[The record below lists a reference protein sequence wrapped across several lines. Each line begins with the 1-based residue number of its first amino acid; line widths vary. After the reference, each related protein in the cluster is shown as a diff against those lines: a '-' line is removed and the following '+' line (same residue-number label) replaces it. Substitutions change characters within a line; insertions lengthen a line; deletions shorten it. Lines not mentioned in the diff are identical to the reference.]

1 MLSSSSYEATNATLG
16 SPPPEM
22 ISLGIEF
29 LAHEFQGTP
38 SDHDTPHA
46 LTVIT
51 DGGAGIRVP
60 LQFACHQMQQFCVQD
75 SVQVLIRTPFNAW
88 VTCQVLHLCT
98 VLCSSQYAARQ
109 QEVPLV
115 YGSVGY
121 GVGKH

>member
-38 SDHDTPHA
+38 SDHDAPHA

-51 DGGAGIRVP
+51 DGGAGVRVP
-60 LQFACHQMQQFCVQD
+60 LQLACHQIQQFCVQD
-75 SVQVLIRTPFNAW
+75 SVQVLTRTPFNALGHVPGASPMHCPVLLTVPCEATGGPTGLW
-88 VTCQVLHLCT
+88 VSWV
-98 VLCSSQYAARQ
+98 R
-109 QEVPLV
+109 
-115 YGSVGY
+115 GW
-121 GVGKH
+121 